1 MKQLRKAFTQNAQYS
16 ESQLLLIDLI
26 ICFLTFIKKKGCK
39 THDTLQN
46 LICNFIVMH
55 TPLPDKKNAQFIVF
69 DKNLGGGVYGDV
81 YDSGMFEMVP
91 IITKCPKVFET
102 DSVQEIFLNIVVI
115 NSMLMKYPWLRH
127 HLVPTFGI
135 FICGHTYEEIKKGK
149 AKGKGK
155 GKGKGAKK
163 ADAEN
168 SVKKLVSVCD
178 TDEKPNI
185 HLVQQKIKGKT
196 LYDFLE
202 SKKVSLL
209 WVKKCL
215 LHLLKALIVLE
226 KSEYNVYHRDLHGSN
241 IMIDDETEMPFILDF
256 GISSFQL
263 KTVEASFCFYDEIR
277 YDGKRVK
284 SAANDVNKLMRTFYY
299 FTKNTNIKKLCKD
312 ITRKIFGN
320 LWKAEN
326 ETVFG
331 PNDDYTFFDA
341 EVYSVLHFHEDM
353 IARSHERAHVH
364 AHNMAILNLITY
376 SSFKDLVV

>member
-1 MKQLRKAFTQNAQYS
+1 MKQLRKAFTQNAQYTK
-16 ESQLLLIDLI
+16 SQLLLIDLI

-46 LICNFIVMH
+46 LICNFMVMH
-55 TPLPDKKNAQFIVF
+55 TPLPDKKNAQFIVL

-91 IITKCPKVFET
+91 IITKCPKMFDT

-115 NSMLMKYPWLRH
+115 NSLLMKYPWLRH
-127 HLVPTFGI
+127 HLVPTLGI
-135 FICGHTYEEIKKGK
+135 FICGHTYEEIKNGKG
-149 AKGKGK
+149 GKGK
-155 GKGKGAKK
+155 KAKN
-163 ADAEN
+163 ADTD
-168 SVKKLVSVCD
+168 KKLVSVCD
-178 TDEKPNI
+178 TNENPNI
-185 HLVQQKIKGKT
+185 HLVQQKVKGKI

-202 SKKVSLL
+202 EKNVSLL
-209 WVKKCL
+209 WIKKCL
-215 LHLLKALIVLE
+215 LHILKALIVLE
-226 KSEYNVYHRDLHGSN
+226 KCEYNVYHRDLHGSN
-241 IMIDDETEMPFILDF
+241 IMIEDETEMPFILDF

-299 FTKNTNIKKLCKD
+299 FTKTTKIKKFCKD

-326 ETVFG
+326 EKLFAS
-331 PNDDYTFFDA
+331 NDDYTFFDS
-341 EVYSVLHFHEDM
+341 EIYSVLKMSEDT
-353 IARSHERAHVH
+353 IANLDERARVH

-376 SSFKDLVV
+376 SLFKDLIVQYV

>member
-1 MKQLRKAFTQNAQYS
+1 MKQLRKAFTQNARYT

-26 ICFLTFIKKKGCK
+26 ICFLAFIKKKGCK

-46 LICNFIVMH
+46 LICNFMVMH

-91 IITKCPKVFET
+91 IITKCPKMFDT

-115 NSMLMKYPWLRH
+115 NSLLMKYPWLRH
-127 HLVPTFGI
+127 HLVPTLGI

-149 AKGKGK
+149 GGKGK
-155 GKGKGAKK
+155 NAKN
-163 ADAEN
+163 ADTD
-168 SVKKLVSVCD
+168 KKLVSVCD
-178 TDEKPNI
+178 TNENPNI
-185 HLVQQKIKGKT
+185 HLVQQKVKGKI

-202 SKKVSLL
+202 EKKVSLL
-209 WVKKCL
+209 WIKKCL
-215 LHLLKALIVLE
+215 LHILKALIVLE
-226 KSEYNVYHRDLHGSN
+226 KCEYNVYHRDLHGSN
-241 IMIDDETEMPFILDF
+241 IMIEDETEMPFILDF

-299 FTKNTNIKKLCKD
+299 FTKTTKIKKFCKD
-312 ITRKIFGN
+312 ITRKLFGN

-326 ETVFG
+326 EKLFAS
-331 PNDDYTFFDA
+331 NDDYTFFDS
-341 EVYSVLHFHEDM
+341 EIYSVLKMSEDT
-353 IARSHERAHVH
+353 IANLDERARVH

-376 SSFKDLVV
+376 SLFKDLIVQYV